1 MYCGYL
7 LGVPLYIA
15 SNEYFQERRGSGG
28 DGGVEVRKTMN
39 LNPHLPK
46 AILVVVYSHEVD

>member
-7 LGVPLYIA
+7 LGAPLYIA

-28 DGGVEVRKTMN
+28 DGGVGSEKN
-39 LNPHLPK
+39 YLSEPPIYQKL
-46 AILVVVYSHEVD
+46 Y